1 MKQHHNFQEFLRYSL
16 LNMLG
21 MIGLS
26 CYILADTF
34 FVSKGLGTKGLAAL
48 NLAIPVYNLIHGS
61 GLMLGMGGSVKFSV
75 FQSQKKEKDARRV
88 FTNTLYMVLFFAVFF
103 SAAGLFFSHHISR
116 LLGADA
122 NVFSMTNTYLKV
134 LLLFAPAFLLND
146 TILCF
151 VRNDGNPKL
160 SMTAMIVG
168 SLSNIILD
176 YIFIFPC
183 GMGMFGAVFATGLA
197 PVISLLILSGHFRK
211 KENHLKVSFAPIS
224 SRLCLTGITL
234 GLPSFITE
242 VSSGI
247 VMIVFNYIILGLE
260 GNVGV
265 AAYGVIANISL
276 VVIAIFTSLGQG
288 IQPLVSRSLGQR
300 AYKDMKAF
308 LSYAV
313 CSSFLIAAAVYFFTF
328 QFAEALTA
336 IFNSEHNPMLQAIA
350 SDGIKLYFIGMFF
363 AGCNIVLSLYFSASE
378 HAIPAQLISTLRGFI
393 ILIPV
398 SFLLSGIWQMTG
410 VWLAF
415 PVTELITF
423 LVGII
428 AYFRIPRYIS

>member
-16 LNMLG
+16 LNIMG

-48 NLAIPVYNLIHGS
+48 NLAIPVYNFIHGT

-75 FQSQKKEKDARRV
+75 FQSQKKEKAAHRV
-88 FTNTLYMVLFFAVFF
+88 FTNTLYMVLFFAVLF
-103 SAAGLFFSHHISR
+103 SFAGLFFSPNISR
-116 LLGADA
+116 LLGADTA
-122 NVFSMTNTYLKV
+122 VYSMTNTYLKV

-146 TILCF
+146 MMICF

-160 SMTAMIVG
+160 SMAAMMTG
-168 SLSNIILD
+168 SLANIVLD
-176 YIFIFPC
+176 YFFIFPC

-197 PVISLLILSGHFRK
+197 PVISLVILSGHFRQ

-224 SRLCLTGITL
+224 FRLCLTGITL
-234 GLPSFITE
+234 GMPSFITE

-276 VVIAIFTSLGQG
+276 VVISIFTGLGQG
-288 IQPLVSRSLGQR
+288 IQPLISRSLGQQ

-313 CSSFLIAAAVYFFTF
+313 CSSFLIAAAVYLFTF
-328 QFAEALTA
+328 QFAEVLTA
-336 IFNSEHNPMLQAIA
+336 IFNSEHNLLLQSIA
-350 SDGIKLYFIGMFF
+350 SDGIRLYFLGMFF
-363 AGCNIVLSLYFSASE
+363 AGCNIILSIYFSASE
-378 HAIPAQLISTLRGFI
+378 RPIPAQLISTLRGFI
-393 ILIPV
+393 VLIPV
-398 SFLLSGIWQMTG
+398 SFLLSGIWRMTG

-423 LVGII
+423 FIGII
-428 AYFRIPRYIS
+428 AYFRMPRYIS